1 MHLYS
6 LTLVRCANPDQ
17 ELTFQ
22 IGFLSSYVDSK
33 LWDKTRRLFPDE
45 VAKRLQGESVDIPDK
60 ELDFSYVQSRQHYGQ
75 GELRKEYE
83 LEVSLDHVS
92 SGSEMFLSVMSFLLD
107 HFRSLIQRQRQE
119 AELERRRQQ
128 EEAAS
133 SDLLSTLQREEE
145 EARKA
150 VEEKRRQE
158 EEDAKLAG
166 NTVAI
171 DAQAEL
177 IRPCSERK
185 L

>member
-1 MHLYS
+1 MNS
-6 LTLVRCANPDQ
+6 
-17 ELTFQ
+17 
-22 IGFLSSYVDSK
+22 
-33 LWDKTRRLFPDE
+33 
-45 VAKRLQGESVDIPDK
+45 
-60 ELDFSYVQSRQHYGQ
+60 
-75 GELRKEYE
+75 
-83 LEVSLDHVS
+83 
-92 SGSEMFLSVMSFLLD
+92 LLD
-107 HFRSLIQRQRQE
+107 HFWSLIQRQRQE

-177 IRPCSERK
+177 IRPFSKRTLCNLNVSLTNFFLNLSLFSSSLEPKIAFEISCSQDNAIESESHASRTQRSTYSHRGYPQYAQK
-185 L
+185 